1 MKILIDKDDTPI
13 FVRDKL
19 STNYC
24 IYLSKEEML
33 AILDHDKQQ
42 DGESLFDML
51 EAMAGVSEIEYT
63 GLLGPRVFL
72 TIDLEDDNRRTWRKI
87 GDVLRSICYYKAQ
100 VVESGIHNRLKSDRE
115 SMRVRISPWAKGEI
129 EDNMRAER
137 NKGFKKHISKG
148 LVEAAKEAQKRIEQE
163 QQRKEEGL
171 SKYRPACTDSTRKN
185 LKDGYYCWFCDK
197 AWYNCLCCHEED

>member
-87 GDVLRSICYYKAQ
+87 GDVLRSICYYKA
-100 VVESGIHNRLKSDRE
+100 
-115 SMRVRISPWAKGEI
+115 
-129 EDNMRAER
+129 
-137 NKGFKKHISKG
+137 
-148 LVEAAKEAQKRIEQE
+148 
-163 QQRKEEGL
+163 
-171 SKYRPACTDSTRKN
+171 
-185 LKDGYYCWFCDK
+185 
-197 AWYNCLCCHEED
+197 